1 MTLCPDC
8 ERADR
13 ELWPVYGRGLC
24 CRARMVADSPRV
36 LMRAAYDAAIDGL
49 DDAQVAWLRERAYAL
64 IAASKATE
72 AQT

>member
-1 MTLCPDC
+1 
-8 ERADR
+8 
-13 ELWPVYGRGLC
+13 
-24 CRARMVADSPRV
+24 
-36 LMRAAYDAAIDGL
+36 MRAAYDAAIDGL